1 MCLPQSTR
9 DAYEDLVGNL
19 NDKAGFRPE
28 VALKSFF
35 AKMRSDSSV
44 CTRSSASESED
55 EGELNS
61 EDSGSSSST
70 SSEGITSEEG
80 EVDSDV
86 DENDL
91 DGAHVSP
98 KVETPW
104 ERGLRLARERLLKAK
119 LRRQTEADLEEKKL
133 KLTVT
138 APETTEEDQLAAGEI
153 GASRVADVF
162 WLNYYKLATVGCTQ
176 LTGKRSLPCDI
187 AVPSAAKLAYWR
199 RHHGRSSQRPH
210 HRHQQSDFVRT
221 QVRSGSQSSA
231 SSTADSIEGRSRT
244 SSLSSLAGSI
254 FLAVPELAADDESD
268 RDEHQR
274 RRRRHSSGSS
284 SSSAGGGAGGGSA
297 SSHSPNRR
305 GTSPLRGQRSGG
317 RRYAQVDAPPSA
329 IAVTATER
337 NRRHRRYGG
346 SSRSRS
352 SFSASGSSSSSSS
365 SSRPAAGAA
374 YSRERSRSPR
384 RRPPGGPPH
393 KPFANTNQV
402 TTTAGNIWRGR
413 RPPMAYLEP
422 PRQNLP
428 RAVDK
433 GSADRAGKNEYERNQ
448 GDSRWPLERGVRPNI
463 SPEKIAPPHSEMP
476 IKSPWEDVPSRNR
489 ANPGEAS
496 VYRSPSRSSRRSRA
510 SRSPAKER
518 DQPPEAGAEVATE
531 VEKTTFITSWSQ
543 AESPS
548 PRRSSRQEITETRD
562 GHSRSL
568 SRRLPSNQHQLPDV
582 VPTTVTPKNLRK
594 RGPSQMRRKSRS
606 PFGDIEIGSNQPAPT
621 AASSLYGSHVGAGR
635 QPPDAALSQPTP
647 FEQTV
652 PLLAGAVNPVNPLL
666 PLLPTQTSIVTGG
679 GGGTPPFKTAAAAAT
694 TTEADGRGGG
704 ELPAASSRPGVKL
717 TIAPRVKVPVLRPGS
732 GLKTKQPSTRQAE
745 PPTLGVDDDDGLT
758 DRLLS
763 SRRRDSVDESRRSR
777 HHQRLQRQRGNSLS
791 RRSDDADSDEPSGR
805 GRSPARVAR
814 DASRSARSRLGYTAV
829 SPGDL
834 DSQDFHLPPM
844 ERDARRGFEFK
855 EAGTRE
861 PYQDRGSFDSRDNY
875 AGDGHRRMGD
885 GGSRSRYD
893 DQRSNKRDMDLERGS
908 YGQSQYRGRGVERR
922 SDFDVPETVDAYA
935 GSYRHRPQ
943 YEDRGRSGP
952 SAADNQRRYRSSN
965 KRSADDGGGESPSAL
980 GYRSYRREADSPP
993 TEAFA
998 SRRSRTRAGGAGTR
1012 VERSRSPFESSHN
1025 REDAAAAEQRL
1036 NELRKRLTVVDDAI
1050 AELRAHH
1057 STTKTVTGMR

>member
-1 MCLPQSTR
+1 MLHKDNQFITGLCSFYQ
-9 DAYEDLVGNL
+9 
-19 NDKAGFRPE
+19 NDH
-28 VALKSFF
+28 
-35 AKMRSDSSV
+35 
-44 CTRSSASESED
+44 
-55 EGELNS
+55 
-61 EDSGSSSST
+61 
-70 SSEGITSEEG
+70 
-80 EVDSDV
+80 
-86 DENDL
+86 

-138 APETTEEDQLAAGEI
+138 APETTEEDQLATGEI

-274 RRRRHSSGSS
+274 RRRRRHSSGSS
-284 SSSAGGGAGGGSA
+284 SSSAGGGGGAGGGSA

-305 GTSPLRGQRSGG
+305 VTSPLRGQRSGG

-365 SSRPAAGAA
+365 SSRPTAGAA

-402 TTTAGNIWRGR
+402 PTTAGNIWRGR

-433 GSADRAGKNEYERNQ
+433 SSADRAGKNEYERNQ

-476 IKSPWEDVPSRNR
+476 TKSPWEDVPGRNR
-489 ANPGEAS
+489 ATPGEAP

-548 PRRSSRQEITETRD
+548 PRHSSRQEITETRD
-562 GHSRSL
+562 GHSRPL

-582 VPTTVTPKNLRK
+582 VPTTVTPKSLRK

-621 AASSLYGSHVGAGR
+621 PASSLYGSHVGAGR
-635 QPPDAALSQPTP
+635 QPPDATISQPTP

-666 PLLPTQTSIVTGG
+666 PPLSTQTSIITGG
-679 GGGTPPFKTAAAAAT
+679 GGGASAAAT
-694 TTEADGRGGG
+694 TTEADGRSGG

-745 PPTLGVDDDDGLT
+745 PPTLGDDDDSLT
-758 DRLLS
+758 DRLLP
-763 SRRRDSVDESRRSR
+763 SRRRDPVDESRRSR

-791 RRSDDADSDEPSGR
+791 RRSDGADSDGPSGR

-814 DASRSARSRLGYTAV
+814 DASRSAVSPLARRRLREPLRREEEEEVVPKRSRLGYTAV

-834 DSQDFHLPPM
+834 DSQDFQLLPM

-855 EAGTRE
+855 EAGVRE
-861 PYQDRGSFDSRDNY
+861 PCQDRGSLDSRDNY

-935 GSYRHRPQ
+935 SSYRHRPQ

-965 KRSADDGGGESPSAL
+965 KRSAGDGGGESPSAL
-980 GYRSYRREADSPP
+980 GYRSYRREGDSPP

-1057 STTKTVTGMR
+1057 STTKTVAGMR

>member
-1 MCLPQSTR
+1 
-9 DAYEDLVGNL
+9 
-19 NDKAGFRPE
+19 
-28 VALKSFF
+28 
-35 AKMRSDSSV
+35 MRSDSSV

-61 EDSGSSSST
+61 EDSGSSSTT

-91 DGAHVSP
+91 DGAHVPP

-138 APETTEEDQLAAGEI
+138 APEATEEDQLAADEI
-153 GASRVADVF
+153 GVSRVADVF
-162 WLNYYKLATVGCTQ
+162 WLNYYKLAVVGCTQ

-199 RHHGRSSQRPH
+199 RHHGRASQRPH

-231 SSTADSIEGRSRT
+231 SSTVDSIDGRSRT

-274 RRRRHSSGSS
+274 RRRRRRHSSGSS
-284 SSSAGGGAGGGSA
+284 SSSPVGAGGGGGDSA
-297 SSHSPNRR
+297 SSLSPNRR
-305 GTSPLRGQRSGG
+305 VTSPLRSQRSVG
-317 RRYAQVDAPPSA
+317 RRFAQVDAPPSA
-329 IAVTATER
+329 IAVTASER
-337 NRRHRRYGG
+337 TRRHHRRYAG
-346 SSRSRS
+346 SSHSRS
-352 SFSASGSSSSSSS
+352 SSSASSSSSSS
-365 SSRPAAGAA
+365 SSRPTAGAGA
-374 YSRERSRSPR
+374 YSRERSRSPK
-384 RRPPGGPPH
+384 RRPPSGPPH

-402 TTTAGNIWRGR
+402 PTAAGNIWRGR

-422 PRQNLP
+422 PRQNPP

-433 GSADRAGKNEYERNQ
+433 SSADRAGRGEYDRSQ

-463 SPEKIAPPHSEMP
+463 SPEKITLPSSEMP
-476 IKSPWEDVPSRNR
+476 TKSPWEDIPNRNR
-489 ANPGEAS
+489 ATPAEAP
-496 VYRSPSRSSRRSRA
+496 VYRSPSRRSRA
-510 SRSPAKER
+510 SRSPANER
-518 DQPPEAGAEVATE
+518 GQPLEANLEVATAAA
-531 VEKTTFITSWSQ
+531 EKTTFITSWSQ

-548 PRRSSRQEITETRD
+548 PRHNSRQDITETRE
-562 GHSRSL
+562 GHSRAL
-568 SRRLPSNQHQLPDV
+568 SRRLSSHQHQLPDV
-582 VPTTVTPKNLRK
+582 VPTTATSKNLRK

-606 PFGDIEIGSNQPAPT
+606 PFGDIEIGSNQPAP
-621 AASSLYGSHVGAGR
+621 ASASSLYVSHAGAGR
-635 QPPDAALSQPTP
+635 QPPDATLSQPTP

-666 PLLPTQTSIVTGG
+666 PLLPTQTSTIPG
-679 GGGTPPFKTAAAAAT
+679 GGGTPPFKTAA
-694 TTEADGRGGG
+694 TEADGRSGG

-732 GLKTKQPSTRQAE
+732 GLKTKQPGSRQVETPA
-745 PPTLGVDDDDGLT
+745 LGDDDGDGLT

-763 SRRRDSVDESRRSR
+763 SRRREPAEESRHSR
-777 HHQRLQRQRGNSLS
+777 HQQRLQRRRGSSSLT
-791 RRSDDADSDEPSGR
+791 RRSDGADSDEANSR
-805 GRSPARVAR
+805 RRSPVRVAR
-814 DASRSARSRLGYTAV
+814 DTSRPVVSPLGRRRLREPLRTEEEEEEVVPKRSRLGYTAV

-834 DSQDFHLPPM
+834 DSQDFQLPPM
-844 ERDARRGFEFK
+844 DRDGRRL
-855 EAGTRE
+855 RE
-861 PYQDRGSFDSRDNY
+861 PYQDRGSFESRDNY
-875 AGDGHRRMGD
+875 TGDGHRRMGD

-893 DQRSNKRDMDLERGS
+893 DQRGNKRGMDLERDS
-908 YGQSQYRGRGVERR
+908 YGPSQYRVRAVERR
-922 SDFDVPETVDAYA
+922 SDFDVSETVGAY
-935 GSYRHRPQ
+935 SSSHRHHLQ

-952 SAADNQRRYRSSN
+952 SVSDNQRRYRSSN
-965 KRSADDGGGESPSAL
+965 KRSAGGGGDDSPSTM
-980 GYRSYRREADSPP
+980 GYRSYHRRDEDSPP
-993 TEAFA
+993 SVTEAFD
-998 SRRSRTRAGGAGTR
+998 SRRRRSRAGAGGGTR

-1057 STTKTVTGMR
+1057 TTNKTAAAAGMR